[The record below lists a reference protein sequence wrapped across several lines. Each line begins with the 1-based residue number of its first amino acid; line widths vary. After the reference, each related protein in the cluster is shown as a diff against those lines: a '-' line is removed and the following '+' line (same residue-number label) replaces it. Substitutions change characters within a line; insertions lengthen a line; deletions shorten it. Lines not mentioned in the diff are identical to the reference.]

1 MVVIEANIPANREY
15 ATNVISISTSV
26 NGIIYI
32 NFEITF
38 EPIKFVIIFVTS
50 LPIPLVILEP
60 PILFLIK
67 SASAPYINNNEP

>member
-32 NFEITF
+32 NFEFTDYID
-38 EPIKFVIIFVTS
+38 INDAKKFNDFIEKKLTIWKG
-50 LPIPLVILEP
+50 LR
-60 PILFLIK
+60 
-67 SASAPYINNNEP
+67 